1 MATVI
6 VWHIPFSISVAVSTR
21 LGHLIGG
28 GLLPTARRAVRLYTA
43 VFVAVGL
50 LDAAILFALRHQI
63 PILFSNDPL
72 TREIASR
79 SFLTVAVFQIT
90 DAILSGTNGMMR
102 GLGRQDFAAWIVSVM
117 NYGVAVPLAM
127 WLELGPLRWELDGLW
142 IGFAVG
148 SVGTIAAEGAY
159 VRWLDWQ
166 RCVERVKERE
176 DL

>member
-28 GLLPTARRAVRLYTA
+28 GLLPTARRAAKLYTA
-43 VFVAVGL
+43 VFLLVGL
-50 LDAAILFALRHQI
+50 FDATVLFVLRHQI
-63 PILFSNDPL
+63 PTIFSNDPT
-72 TREIASR
+72 TREIASN
-79 SFLTVAVFQIT
+79 SFLTVALFQVT

-102 GLGRQDFAAWIVSVM
+102 GLGRQDVAAWIVTVV
-117 NYGVAVPLAM
+117 NYTAAVPLAM

-148 SVGTIAAEGAY
+148 SVGTIVAEGLY
-159 VRWLDWQ
+159 MRWMDWQ
-166 RCVERVKERE
+166 KCVESVKERE
-176 DL
+176 DF